1 MVPRAFAGSELTR
14 LRFENKLL
22 RQENAELRRTTAR
35 IPKLLDRIRALE
47 KKLAEALR
55 AQRRQAAPF
64 SKGPPKEHP
73 RRRGRKPGPDYGTS
87 TLRAIPEEVDE
98 IVPVVLPDACV
109 CGGRLRYDHTA
120 QQFQVEIPR
129 KPIRR
134 RFDIEIGTCRSC
146 GRRVQG
152 RHPLQTS
159 DAVGA
164 AASQL
169 GPDAQAMTALLKT
182 KAGVSY
188 GDIRSIFQD
197 FFGISLSC
205 GGAAQTVLRVARR
218 AEAAYRGIGEVVYRS
233 RLLYRDETTW
243 KVGGWLQWM
252 WVFVGRTATLF
263 VIRKSR
269 GYDVLVQVLGARWS
283 GRITHDGLASYN
295 LLRNARHQ
303 QCLGHLIR
311 RAKAMVEAATGS
323 AARFPQAVLGLL
335 GNSLAL
341 RDRRDARALSP
352 RGLAVATGRLE
363 SRLQQ
368 LLDPLTRQPE
378 SRQFAKHLRAHQRE
392 IFPFLKCPRLEPTSC
407 RADQAIRPA
416 VVNRKTFGGN
426 RDPSGA
432 RAQEIL
438 SSIVAT
444 ARQRRIPIFDYLS
457 RILRAPP
464 RDRGKLSCQLLHV
477 PLTPP

>member
-1 MVPRAFAGSELTR
+1 MAPEDSDKTELEA
-14 LRFENKLL
+14 LRRQNAALL
-22 RQENAELRRTTAR
+22 RENEQLRRLTAR
-35 IPKLLDRIRALE
+35 IPKLIARVEELE

-64 SKGPPKEHP
+64 SKGPPREHP
-73 RRRGRKPGPDYGTS
+73 RVRGRKPGPCYGAKTF
-87 TLRAIPEEVDE
+87 RAAPERIDE
-98 IVPVVLPDACV
+98 ILPVPLPEHCV
-109 CGGRLRYDHTA
+109 CGGRIRFDHTA

-129 KPIRR
+129 TPIHR
-134 RFDIEIGTCRSC
+134 RFDIDVGYCRYC
-146 GRRVQG
+146 GKRLQG

-159 DAVGA
+159 DALGA

-169 GPDAQAMTALLKT
+169 GPDAQAMTALLKN

-188 GDIRSIFQD
+188 GDIRAIFQD
-197 FFGISLSC
+197 FFGICLSP

-218 AEAAYRGIGEVVYRS
+218 ADAAYRGIGELVYRS
-233 RLLYRDETTW
+233 RLLYPDETGW
-243 KVGGWLQWM
+243 KVGGWLQWL
-252 WVFVGRTATLF
+252 WVFVGRTATFF

-269 GYDVLVQVLGARWS
+269 GHDVLEQVLGARWS
-283 GRITHDGLASYN
+283 GSITHDGWSAYEF
-295 LLRNARHQ
+295 LRRARHQ
-303 QCLGHLIR
+303 QCLAHLIR
-311 RAKAMVEAATGS
+311 RARELLETASGAAR
-323 AARFPQAVLGLL
+323 RFPQAVLDLL
-335 GNSLAL
+335 GRSLAL
-341 RDRRDARALSP
+341 RDRRDAGAVSP
-352 RGLAVATGRLE
+352 HGLAVAAGRLQA
-363 SRLQQ
+363 RLGRF
-368 LLDPLTRQPE
+368 LARLPRHPLNRL
-378 SRQFAKHLRAHQRE
+378 FAKHLRSHERE
-392 IFPFLKCPRLEPTSC
+392 LFPFLVSPGLEPTSC

-416 VVNRKTFGGN
+416 VVNRKVFGGN

-464 RDRGKLSCQLLHV
+464 GDRGKLSCQLLHV

>member
-1 MVPRAFAGSELTR
+1 MAPRAFAGSELDTLR
-14 LRFENKLL
+14 LENKLL
-22 RQENAELRRTTAR
+22 REENAQLRGVTAR
-35 IPKLLDRIRALE
+35 IPKLIARITELE
-47 KKLAEALR
+47 RKLAEALR

-73 RRRGRKPGPDYGTS
+73 RTRGRKPGPDYGKKAY
-87 TLRAIPEEVDE
+87 RPIPERIDEV
-98 IVPVVLPDACV
+98 IPVALPDSCV
-109 CGGRLRYDHTA
+109 CGGRIKHDHTV
-120 QQFQVEIPR
+120 QQFQVEIPK
-129 KPIRR
+129 KPIYR
-134 RFDIEIGTCRSC
+134 RFDIAVGTCQYC
-146 GRRVQG
+146 GKRIQG

-159 DAVGA
+159 DAIGA

-169 GPDAQAMTALLKT
+169 GPDAQAMTALLKN

-188 GDIRSIFQD
+188 GDVRAIFQD
-197 FFGISLSC
+197 FFGISLSP

-218 AEAAYRGIGEVVYRS
+218 TGAAYRGIGELVSRS
-233 RLLYRDETTW
+233 RLLYPDETGW
-243 KVGGWLQWM
+243 KVGGWLHWM
-252 WVFVGRTATLF
+252 WVFVGRTATFF

-269 GYDVLVQVLGARWS
+269 GHDVLAQVLGARWS
-283 GRITHDGLASYN
+283 GRITHDGWSAYEF
-295 LLRNARHQ
+295 LRRARHQ

-311 RAKAMVEAATGS
+311 RAKELLETATGD
-323 AARFPQAVLGLL
+323 ARRFPQAVLDLL
-335 GNSLAL
+335 GRSLAL
-341 RDRRDARALSP
+341 RDRRDSGAVSP
-352 RGLAVATGRLE
+352 HGLAVAKGRLE
-363 SRLQQ
+363 ARLGR
-368 LLDPLTRQPE
+368 LLARRPRQPLN
-378 SRQFAKHLRAHQRE
+378 RLFAKHLRNHEHQL
-392 IFPFLKCPRLEPTSC
+392 FPFLAFPGLEPTSC

-416 VVNRKTFGGN
+416 VVNRKVFGGN

-464 RDRGKLSCQLLHV
+464 DDRGKLSCRLLRV